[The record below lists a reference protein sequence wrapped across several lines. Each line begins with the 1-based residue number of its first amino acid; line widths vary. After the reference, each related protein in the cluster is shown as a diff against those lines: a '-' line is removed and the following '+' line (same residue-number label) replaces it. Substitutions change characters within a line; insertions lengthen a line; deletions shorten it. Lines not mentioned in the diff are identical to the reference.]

1 MRKVFKYRMSNDGK
15 RIMILAWSPAG
26 YDHDDGWF
34 EIGNIK
40 LKNTKNSYLD
50 DWNLEEILASLN
62 SQFRNI

>member
-1 MRKVFKYRMSNDGK
+1 MKKVFKYRMSNDGK

-50 DWNLEEILASLN
+50 DWNLEEILANLN